1 MILRTIRS
9 TRLAATSSAHLAGSW
24 WPPAGLR
31 AKSTAILDDD
41 APPLVEPSEGG
52 TVVTVTS
59 GKGGVGK
66 TTTSASLAMGLANRG
81 FRVATLDFDIGLRN
95 LDLHLGCE
103 RRIVF
108 DFVNVINGECK
119 LHQALIKDRH
129 QPNLHMLAASQ
140 TREKEALKPEGVA
153 EIISQLRSE
162 FDYVVC
168 DSPAGIEHGAQQAM
182 FHADIALVCTNPEL
196 SSVRDSDK
204 MISIIQSKSRR
215 AEEQRDPV
223 QQYLLI
229 TRYEA
234 EKVVGEAML
243 SAADIQEMLGI
254 PLLGVVPE
262 GEEVLKSTNLGRP
275 VITQGAECDTGAAY
289 EDVVKRFLGE
299 ECPLRFTQPKEKGFL
314 SGLFGK

>member
-1 MILRTIRS
+1 M
-9 TRLAATSSAHLAGSW
+9 
-24 WPPAGLR
+24 
-31 AKSTAILDDD
+31 
-41 APPLVEPSEGG
+41 
-52 TVVTVTS
+52 
-59 GKGGVGK
+59 
-66 TTTSASLAMGLANRG
+66 
-81 FRVATLDFDIGLRN
+81 
-95 LDLHLGCE
+95 
-103 RRIVF
+103 
-108 DFVNVINGECK
+108 
-119 LHQALIKDRH
+119 
-129 QPNLHMLAASQ
+129 
-140 TREKEALKPEGVA
+140 
-153 EIISQLRSE
+153 
-162 FDYVVC
+162 
-168 DSPAGIEHGAQQAM
+168 
-182 FHADIALVCTNPEL
+182 
-196 SSVRDSDK
+196 
-204 MISIIQSKSRR
+204 
-215 AEEQRDPV
+215 